1 VEANQELINK
11 LNSRFL
17 FLEHITMDEGDKASP
32 GMGKKVMNQPGGKKK
47 TKKAAGTVPVNL
59 HHSKTGMC
67 LTPLLLSIFM

>member
-1 VEANQELINK
+1 
-11 LNSRFL
+11 
-17 FLEHITMDEGDKASP
+17 MDEGDKASP